1 MDGKVL
7 KKQDGKMRAES
18 RWGGGEPSRR
28 WRSKM

>member
-18 RWGGGEPSRR
+18 RWGGGGTFKTVEE
-28 WRSKM
+28 

>member
-18 RWGGGEPSRR
+18 RWGGGTFKTVEE
-28 WRSKM
+28 